1 MCSEYRHKLP
11 LVLVFLLLLHGSS
24 IFLNFYLD
32 SKRLFDDAMKDGFV
46 RLNIIN
52 MLLSGVAGS
61 GKTNLK
67 LLLTD
72 QPPPHV
78 RNSTGC
84 IEKPVRV
91 NIRPVSS
98 SKYKTTGRGWVEI
111 SQEKL
116 MSLLAQIIAK
126 QPKKSG
132 DLSRGRRI
140 AGALQKMAVSSPHP
154 LTSRERISG
163 IPETGSFDTGST
175 TTVLDEA
182 ISKAVESLVSEVE
195 HQLKV
200 GEQEC
205 ERVVTNQE
213 GELFDSTWVYISD
226 SGGQPQFHD
235 ISPLFIRHISVA
247 AIVTRLIDDFSS
259 YPLDEYYK
267 EGQLVGTPH
276 TSHMTLG
283 ETLKSLIRC
292 IESHCSQEKKPK
304 LMFVGTFLDQ
314 LASLDFI
321 EEKNKAV
328 LDMLSASMKKQVV
341 YNESLKHPIFAI
353 NTLSREDDTIT
364 VAENIRKAIE
374 GCHPLEIKVPV
385 WWFYLDFNLQV
396 LCLQLGRGVLKKR
409 ECLLLALRF
418 DFENE
423 DLEAALDFFN
433 EVCIAHYYRSIL
445 PDTVFVNAQIPLDK
459 ISELTEYA
467 ILLRNADTKGAIDG
481 ELKRMADEG
490 IITLEFLKLD
500 HFQKHY
506 VEGIFSPEDMLLIM
520 KELLVIAP
528 IPLVGESNC
537 PLSKAV
543 FFMPSLLKSIPPT
556 ELVKHRKSSDAI
568 SPMAIRFPSG
578 CIRSGVF
585 CCLVVYSMKESKW
598 EVLLPSG
605 DPVLLAKNC
614 VKFRF
619 PNHPCTI
626 TLIDSF
632 SYIEVYVDSPP
643 AVSKKL
649 CPTIHDQLLE
659 GIRAACEVLHYNNDS
674 PIVSIFCPCTKST
687 EQTHLAEI
695 NKDGYWTCFLQA
707 GVWGDLSPQS
717 TVWLGKSSNSKG
729 NLLLMHA

>member
-1 MCSEYRHKLP
+1 MP
-11 LVLVFLLLLHGSS
+11 LVLLILGDVLHGLL
-24 IFLNFYLD
+24 IFTLD

-72 QPPPHV
+72 QPPPPV

-84 IEKPVRV
+84 VEKPVRV

-132 DLSRGRRI
+132 DLSRGTRI
-140 AGALQKMAVSSPHP
+140 AGALQKMAVISPLP

-163 IPETGSFDTGST
+163 VPETSSSDTGST

-182 ISKAVESLVSEVE
+182 ISKAVESLVREVA

-205 ERVVTNQE
+205 EQIITNKEE

-247 AIVTRLIDDFSS
+247 AIVTHLIDDFSS

-304 LMFVGTFLDQ
+304 LMFVGTFVDQ
-314 LASLDFI
+314 LASLGFI
-321 EEKNKAV
+321 KNRAV
-328 LDMLSASMKKQVV
+328 LDLLPASMKKQVI
-341 YNESLKHPIFAI
+341 YNKSLKHPIFPL
-353 NTLSREDDTIT
+353 NTLSREGDTVT

-374 GCHPLEIKVPV
+374 ACHPLEIKVPV
-385 WWFYLDFNLQV
+385 WWFFLDFNLQV
-396 LCLQLGRGVLKKR
+396 LCLQLGRGVLRKR
-409 ECLLLALRF
+409 ECFCWLSDSTLKM
-418 DFENE
+418 
-423 DLEAALDFFN
+423 
-433 EVCIAHYYRSIL
+433 
-445 PDTVFVNAQIPLDK
+445 K
-459 ISELTEYA
+459 IS
-467 ILLRNADTKGAIDG
+467 K
-481 ELKRMADEG
+481 
-490 IITLEFLKLD
+490 
-500 HFQKHY
+500 Q
-506 VEGIFSPEDMLLIM
+506 LLI
-520 KELLVIAP
+520 
-528 IPLVGESNC
+528 S
-537 PLSKAV
+537 
-543 FFMPSLLKSIPPT
+543 
-556 ELVKHRKSSDAI
+556 
-568 SPMAIRFPSG
+568 
-578 CIRSGVF
+578 
-585 CCLVVYSMKESKW
+585 SMKYA
-598 EVLLPSG
+598 LL
-605 DPVLLAKNC
+605 
-614 VKFRF
+614 
-619 PNHPCTI
+619 TI
-626 TLIDSF
+626 T
-632 SYIEVYVDSPP
+632 
-643 AVSKKL
+643 
-649 CPTIHDQLLE
+649 
-659 GIRAACEVLHYNNDS
+659 
-674 PIVSIFCPCTKST
+674 
-687 EQTHLAEI
+687 
-695 NKDGYWTCFLQA
+695 
-707 GVWGDLSPQS
+707 DLSFPTQC
-717 TVWLGKSSNSKG
+717 L
-729 NLLLMHA
+729 

>member
-1 MCSEYRHKLP
+1 MP
-11 LVLVFLLLLHGSS
+11 LVLLILGDVLHGRL
-24 IFLNFYLD
+24 IFTLD

-140 AGALQKMAVSSPHP
+140 AGALQKMAVSSPLP

-163 IPETGSFDTGST
+163 IPETGSSDTRST
-175 TTVLDEA
+175 TTVLDQA

-205 ERVVTNQE
+205 ERVITNQE

-292 IESHCSQEKKPK
+292 IESHCSQEKKSK

-321 EEKNKAV
+321 EKKNKAV

-341 YNESLKHPIFAI
+341 YNESLKHPIFPI

-385 WWFYLDFNLQV
+385 WWFFLDFNLQV

-409 ECLLLALRF
+409 ECLWLALRF

-500 HFQKHY
+500 HFKKHY

-585 CCLVVYSMKESKW
+585 CCLVVYLMKESKW
-598 EVLLPSG
+598 KVLLPSG

-619 PNHPCTI
+619 PNQPCTI

-632 SYIEVYVDSPP
+632 SYIEVYVNSPP

-649 CPTIHDQLLE
+649 CPTIRDQLLE
-659 GIRAACEVLHYNNDS
+659 AIRAACEVLHYNNDS
-674 PIVSIFCPCTKST
+674 PIVSIFCPCSKST

-695 NKDGYWTCFLQA
+695 NDGYWTCFLQA
-707 GVWGDLSPQS
+707 DVWGDLSSQ
-717 TVWLGKSSNSKG
+717 TKIWLVQPTNSQG
-729 NLLLMHA
+729 DCQYMYINAHN

>member
-1 MCSEYRHKLP
+1 
-11 LVLVFLLLLHGSS
+11 
-24 IFLNFYLD
+24 
-32 SKRLFDDAMKDGFV
+32 
-46 RLNIIN
+46 
-52 MLLSGVAGS
+52 MLLCGVAGS

-72 QPPPHV
+72 QLPPPV

-84 IEKPVRV
+84 MEKPVRV

-98 SKYKTTGRGWVEI
+98 SKYKTTGRGWVEV
-111 SQEKL
+111 SQEKF

-126 QPKKSG
+126 HPKKSG
-132 DLSRGRRI
+132 SLSRGMRI
-140 AGALQKMAVSSPHP
+140 AGALQKMAVSNPHP
-154 LTSRERISG
+154 LTSSERISG
-163 IPETGSFDTGST
+163 IPETSSSDTRST

-182 ISKAVESLVSEVE
+182 ISKAVESLVSEVA
-195 HQLKV
+195 HQLKL

-205 ERVVTNQE
+205 EQIITNQE

-235 ISPLFIRHISVA
+235 VSPLFIRHISVA

-328 LDMLSASMKKQVV
+328 LDMLPASMKKQVV
-341 YNESLKHPIFAI
+341 YNKSLKHPIFPL
-353 NTLSREDDTIT
+353 NTLSREGDTVT
-364 VAENIRKAIE
+364 VAANIRKAIE

-385 WWFYLDFNLQV
+385 WWFFLDFNLQV

-467 ILLRNADTKGAIDG
+467 ILLRNADTEGAIDG

-490 IITLEFLKLD
+490 VITLEFLKLA
-500 HFQKHY
+500 HFKKHY
-506 VEGIFSPEDMLLIM
+506 VQGIFSPEDMLLIM

-528 IPLVGESNC
+528 IPLVGEPGC
-537 PLSKAV
+537 PLSQAV

-568 SPMAIRFPSG
+568 SPIAFDFPSG

-585 CCLVVYSMKESKW
+585 CCLVVYLMKEPKW
-598 EVLLPSG
+598 KVLLPSG

-619 PNHPCTI
+619 PNHPYTI

-632 SYIEVYVDSPP
+632 SYIEVYVNSPP
-643 AVSKKL
+643 AVGKKI
-649 CPTIHDQLLE
+649 CGTIRNNLLS
-659 GIRAACEVLHYNNDS
+659 GIKAACDVLHYNNDA
-674 PIVSIFCPCTKST
+674 PKLSIFCPCAHSREKV
-687 EQTHLAEI
+687 HLAEI
-695 NKDGYWTCFLQA
+695 NDNEYWICLLQA
-707 GVWGDLSPQS
+707 DVWGELSQQS
-717 TVWLGKSSNSKG
+717 RVWFENGKQAK
-729 NLLLMHA
+729 